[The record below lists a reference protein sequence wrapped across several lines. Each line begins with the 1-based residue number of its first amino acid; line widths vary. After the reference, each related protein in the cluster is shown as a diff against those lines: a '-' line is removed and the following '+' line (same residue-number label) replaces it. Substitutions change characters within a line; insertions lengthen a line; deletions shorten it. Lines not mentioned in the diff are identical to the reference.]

1 MQTPLLDS
9 PSFDG
14 IHIII
19 AYVLGDMKGNQNFEI
34 TVELNV
40 KLCNV
45 INLTNIDINYE
56 KLFIIVTQFIF

>member
-14 IHIII
+14 IHFII

-34 TVELNV
+34 TVEFE
-40 KLCNV
+40 KFCNV